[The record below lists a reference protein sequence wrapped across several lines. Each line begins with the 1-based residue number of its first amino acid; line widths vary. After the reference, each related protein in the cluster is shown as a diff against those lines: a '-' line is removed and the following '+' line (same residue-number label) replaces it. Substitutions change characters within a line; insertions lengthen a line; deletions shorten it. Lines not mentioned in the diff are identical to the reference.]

1 MRVLIVL
8 TYYAP
13 YVSGVT
19 EFARMVAEHLAQE
32 HEVVVLATQHDPELP
47 KEEVIKGVRVV
58 RSEVLARLH
67 KGMISTRFIADFR
80 KLARESDVVN
90 LHLPM
95 LEAGLLA
102 CLCDRRKLVVTY
114 QCDMAVTGG
123 LVDWLAIMAARTS
136 ARLAL
141 KRAERVFVTT
151 LDYART
157 SRLASSVGD
166 RLMEVRAPL
175 KRPTHQI
182 ENGGSQTFKV
192 SREEPRIGFVGR
204 FVEEKGL
211 PVLLEAFAKLRT
223 EYPKAKLVLV
233 GQREGVAG
241 GGVMD
246 RIQANIEQL
255 GESVELRGKVS
266 EAELWRIY
274 ESLDILALPS
284 VNRYEAFGMVQI
296 EAMMTG
302 SLVVASDLPGV
313 RTIARTT
320 QAGTIA
326 VTGDAGSLHA
336 ALLEAIRMREQL
348 TRETVSER
356 VLRAYPPQGSLQ
368 LQQAELE
375 RIGRAESDRQVRSDR
390 ADAQ

>member
-1 MRVLIVL
+1 MRILIVL

-19 EFARMVAEHLAQE
+19 EFARMVAEHLAKE
-32 HEVVVLATQHDPELP
+32 HEVVVLATRHDPELAT
-47 KEEVIKGVRVV
+47 EEVINGVRVV

-67 KGMISTRFIADFR
+67 KGMISTRFISDFR
-80 KLARESDVVN
+80 KLAQESDVVN

-123 LVDWLAIMAARTS
+123 LVDWLAIMS
-136 ARLAL
+136 ARASARVAL

-151 LDYART
+151 LDYAGT
-157 SRLASSVGD
+157 SHLASPVGG
-166 RLMEVRAPL
+166 RLLEVRAPL
-175 KRPTHQI
+175 KRPAREIDH
-182 ENGGSQTFKV
+182 GGEQAFKV
-192 SREEPRIGFVGR
+192 SPEEPRIGFVGR

-211 PVLLEAFAKLRT
+211 PVLLEAFSKLLAQ
-223 EYPKAKLVLV
+223 YPKAKLVLV

-246 RIQANIEQL
+246 RIQSSIERL
-255 GESVELRGKVS
+255 GSSVELRGKVS
-266 EAELWRIY
+266 EAELWSIY

-313 RTIARTT
+313 RTIARNTGC
-320 QAGTIA
+320 GTIA
-326 VTGDAGSLHA
+326 AIGDPESLHS
-336 ALLEAIRMREQL
+336 ALLEALVLRGQL
-348 TRETVSER
+348 TRAAVARR
-356 VLRAYPPQGSLQ
+356 VLEVYPPLGSLQ
-368 LQQAELE
+368 LQQKELE
-375 RIGRAESDRQVRSDR
+375 RIAN
-390 ADAQ
+390 A

>member
-19 EFARMVAEHLAQE
+19 EFARMVAEHLAKE
-32 HEVVVLATQHDPELP
+32 HEVVVLATQHDPGLP
-47 KEEVIKGVRVV
+47 AEEVINGVRVV

-67 KGMISTRFIADFR
+67 KGMISTRFITDFR
-80 KLARESDVVN
+80 RLARESDVVN

-123 LVDWLAIMAARTS
+123 VVDWLAIMAARTS

-151 LDYART
+151 LDYAGT
-157 SRLASSVGD
+157 SHLASPVGE
-166 RLMEVRAPL
+166 RLLEVRAPL
-175 KRPTHQI
+175 KQPARKI
-182 ENGGSQTFKV
+182 ESGGVQTFKI
-192 SREEPRIGFVGR
+192 SRDEPRIGFVGR

-211 PVLLEAFAKLRT
+211 PVLLDAFADLLV

-246 RIQANIEQL
+246 RVSAKIGSL
-255 GESVELRGKVS
+255 GDSVELRGKVS
-266 EAELWRIY
+266 EAELWSIY

-313 RTIARTT
+313 RTIAQNTGC
-320 QAGTIA
+320 GTIA
-326 VTGDAGSLHA
+326 VRGDAGSLHA
-336 ALLEAIRMREQL
+336 ALLEAIGLRERL
-348 TRETVSER
+348 TRADVARR
-356 VLRAYPPQGSLQ
+356 VLEVYPPLGSLQ
-368 LQQAELE
+368 LQQAELQ
-375 RIGRAESDRQVRSDR
+375 RIAN
-390 ADAQ
+390 A